1 MGTSKWKTM
10 KEKTTTIMDSREEF
24 DTEQKFHD
32 ALLSNKCWT
41 DSDEAF
47 AITILA
53 NNLDIWIQKHK
64 QKTQQS
70 PNTLKN
76 KPLLDSQRYMEETQK
91 SVTSGQKREFDSTT
105 RNSLESSNQESANQ
119 SSTSS

>member
-1 MGTSKWKTM
+1 MKKLEKGRDDDSNIYQDFLQITLGYIVGTSKWKTM

-53 NNLDIWIQKHK
+53 NNLDIWIKKHK
-64 QKTQQS
+64 QKTEQA
-70 PNTLKN
+70 PNMSKN
-76 KPLLDSQRYMEETQK
+76 KPLHDSQKYMDET
-91 SVTSGQKREFDSTT
+91 
-105 RNSLESSNQESANQ
+105 
-119 SSTSS
+119 